1 MFDESKLYVTTDPAL
16 RALGTPQALA
26 HWRHRGC
33 GPPYVKLERR
43 VAYRGADLNAW
54 LAARTV
60 RPSGSVQSA
69 SVASG
74 DAEPA
79 TDGIAGA

>member
-1 MFDESKLYVTTDPAL
+1 MFVDDKLYTAKDPAL

-33 GPPYVKLERR
+33 GPPYIKLERR
-43 VAYRGADLNAW
+43 VAYRGSDLNRW

-60 RPSGSVQSA
+60 QPAGSVETHPAAAVAAESA
-69 SVASG
+69 
-74 DAEPA
+74 DAGE
-79 TDGIAGA
+79 